1 MWYYQSKRDDGEVI
15 AKLDELAER
24 FPTRGQDQYYKQIR
38 AEGLEWNHKRVKRV
52 YRLMGLNMRRKR
64 KKRRLPSRVKTPLA
78 TPEQMNHT
86 WSMDFMSDTLENG
99 RRFRILNVIDDHN
112 RGALVIEP
120 GFSLPAERVVE
131 HLGRAIELN
140 GRPKAIRVDN
150 GPEFLSAVFQDFCKE
165 HRIEINYIQ
174 PGRPMQNGYIERF
187 NRTFREDVLD
197 AWLFNGIQDASER
210 CDEWKQRYNDLHI
223 HQSLGDKTP
232 NGYAALS
239 SGASP

>member
-1 MWYYQSKRDDGEVI
+1 MWYYKSKRDDGEVI

-38 AEGLEWNHKRVKRV
+38 AEGLIWNHKRVRRV
-52 YRLMGLNMRRKR
+52 YRLMGLNLRRKR
-64 KKRRLPSRVKTPLA
+64 KKRRLPSRVKSPLEV
-78 TPEQMNHT
+78 PERLNRT

-112 RGALVIEP
+112 RGALVVEP
-120 GFSLPAERVVE
+120 GFSLPAERVIE

-140 GRPKAIRVDN
+140 GRPKTIRVDN
-150 GPEFLSAVFQDFCKE
+150 GPEFLSAVFQDFCE
-165 HRIEINYIQ
+165 ERRIEIKYIQ
-174 PGRPMQNGYIERF
+174 PGKPMQNGYIERF

-197 AWLFNGIQDASER
+197 AWLFSGIREAQELFDQ
-210 CDEWKQRYNDLHI
+210 WKERYNNEHLHS
-223 HQSLGDKTP
+223 SLGGLSP
-232 NGYAALS
+232 NGYVAEF